1 MLRFLIRRLLWMG
14 PTLLGITF
22 VSFLVMRLAPGDP
35 ALMRAG
41 AVGETT
47 GDLTALVASF
57 RAEHL
62 LDRPLAV
69 QYLHYLGPFSLD
81 DRGHTWFGGDGSDPW
96 GGLLALDLGHEYGRS
111 SVSVASELG
120 RRLQVTVPLSLLA
133 IALSYL
139 IAVPLGIHA
148 AVRRGTAF
156 ERCASLLVFVLYALP
171 VFWVGLL
178 LQMGL
183 GATGLGWLPVL
194 GLHDRDA
201 AELSSWAYALDLG
214 RHILLPV
221 LCLTYGS
228 LAYLSRQMRAGM
240 LANVGA
246 DYVRTA
252 RAKGLSERAIVL
264 KHLLPNSALPLFTV
278 MGQVLPALVGGSI
291 LVETVFDLP
300 GIGRYAFE
308 GLAQREYNV
317 VMGTVLLSAV
327 MTLIGFLISDLLCA
341 LVDPRIRHA

>member
-1 MLRFLIRRLLWMG
+1 MLRYLLRRLTWMI
-14 PTLLGITF
+14 PTLFGITL

-35 ALMRAG
+35 AVLRGG
-41 AVGETT
+41 APGETT
-47 GDLTALVASF
+47 GDVTALVESF

-62 LDRPLAV
+62 LDRSLPV
-69 QYLHYLGPFSLD
+69 QYLHYLGPFD
-81 DRGHTWFGGDGSDPW
+81 MGPRGHPWFGGDGTSSW
-96 GGLLALDLGHEYGRS
+96 GGLLVGDLGHEYRRP
-111 SVSVASELG
+111 SVSVAGELG
-120 RRLQVTVPLSLLA
+120 RRLRVTVPLSLVSIL
-133 IALSYL
+133 LSYL

-148 AVRRGTAF
+148 AVRRGTPF
-156 ERCASLLVFVLYALP
+156 EGLASVLVFVLYALP

-178 LQMGL
+178 LQMGF
-183 GATGLGWLPVL
+183 GATGLGWLPIL

-201 AELSSWAYALDLG
+201 AELGGWASALDLV
-214 RHILLPV
+214 RHCILPV
-221 LCLTYGS
+221 ACLTYGS

-252 RAKGLSERAIVL
+252 RAKGLSERAVVV
-264 KHLLPNSALPLFTV
+264 KHLLPNSVLPLFTV
-278 MGQVLPALVGGSI
+278 MGQILPVLVGGSI

-308 GLAQREYNV
+308 GLEGREYNV

-327 MTLIGFLISDLLCA
+327 MTLVGFLISDLLTA
-341 LVDPRIRHA
+341 LVDPRIRHG

>member
-1 MLRFLIRRLLWMG
+1 MLHFLLRRLLWMG
-14 PTLLGITF
+14 PTLLGITL

-35 ALMRAG
+35 ALLRGG
-41 AVGETT
+41 APGETT
-47 GDLTALVASF
+47 GDLTALVESF

-62 LDRPLAV
+62 LDRPLAI
-69 QYLHYLGPFSLD
+69 QYLHYLGPFNLGSD
-81 DRGHTWFGGDGSDPW
+81 GHTWFGGDGSAPW
-96 GGLLALDLGHEYGRS
+96 GGLLVGDLGHEYARP
-111 SVSVASELG
+111 SVSVAGELG
-120 RRLQVTVPLSLLA
+120 RRLRVTVPLSLLA

-139 IAVPLGIHA
+139 IAVPIGIHA
-148 AVRRGTAF
+148 AVRRGTAY
-156 ERCASLLVFVLYALP
+156 ERGASLLVFVLYALP

-183 GATGLGWLPVL
+183 GATGLGWLPIL

-201 AELSSWAYALDLG
+201 ADLGRWAYLLDLG
-214 RHILLPV
+214 RHLILPV
-221 LCLTYGS
+221 ACLTYGS

-264 KHLLPNSALPLFTV
+264 RHLLPNSALPLFTV
-278 MGQVLPALVGGSI
+278 MGQILPALVGGSI
-291 LVETVFDLP
+291 LVETIFDLP
-300 GIGRYAFE
+300 GMGRYAFE
-308 GLAQREYNV
+308 GLAAREYNV